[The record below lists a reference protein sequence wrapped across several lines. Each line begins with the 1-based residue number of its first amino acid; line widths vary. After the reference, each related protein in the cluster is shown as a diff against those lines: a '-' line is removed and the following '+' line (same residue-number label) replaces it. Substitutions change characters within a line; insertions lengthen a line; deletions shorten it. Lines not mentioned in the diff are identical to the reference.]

1 MYVKDCINCN
11 EIELNCMDIECM
23 AVRMILSTNM
33 SFTVIC
39 IYRPP
44 SSNSMFYEHLRNIL
58 KEFDRNKEL
67 ILVGDLNINWTE
79 KSKRKVNLTQHN

>member
-1 MYVKDCINCN
+1 
-11 EIELNCMDIECM
+11 M
-23 AVRMILSTNM
+23 AVKMILSTNM

-58 KEFDRNKEL
+58 KEFDGNKEL

-79 KSKRKVNLTQHN
+79 KSKRKKLKDITSQLDLTQLIQGPTRITP